1 MGRSCTRSGLE
12 NFRTSMKPGGL
23 PAKSKRSSDWTQL
36 STRVEDRE
44 RMDRAEFQRRNGI
57 IGRSPEI
64 LEIVDTIRQVAPT
77 DITILVTGESG
88 TGKEVVAR
96 AIHAASR
103 RSERP
108 MVTVNCGAIP
118 EGLIESELFGH
129 ERGSFTSAV
138 EQRKGYFEVADG
150 GTVFLDEI
158 GEMPAA
164 TQVKLLRVLENGEY
178 SRVGSSQVRTANV
191 RIVAATNRTL
201 EYEVQQKRFRSDLYF
216 RLRSVNIHLPAL
228 RNRREDLPPLVDHF
242 VQEVSAKNGIRFAG
256 FTNDATALLMDYDW
270 PGNLRELKNAVE
282 SMLILENGKRLD
294 AGTVQKYLKGRTTVV
309 TERNLPV
316 VTNKSVEQAERELI
330 YRALLDIKSNLIELK
345 YLLNHPGTAET
356 ATEAAPRNNGSNGNG
371 NLSLDEMER
380 KMILTALE
388 RHSGNRR
395 LAARDLNISERT
407 LYRKIKEYG
416 LQE

>member
-1 MGRSCTRSGLE
+1 
-12 NFRTSMKPGGL
+12 
-23 PAKSKRSSDWTQL
+23 
-36 STRVEDRE
+36 
-44 RMDRAEFQRRNGI
+44 MDRAEFQRRNGI

-191 RIVAATNRTL
+191 RIVSATNRTL

-345 YLLNHPGTAET
+345 DLLNHPGTAET